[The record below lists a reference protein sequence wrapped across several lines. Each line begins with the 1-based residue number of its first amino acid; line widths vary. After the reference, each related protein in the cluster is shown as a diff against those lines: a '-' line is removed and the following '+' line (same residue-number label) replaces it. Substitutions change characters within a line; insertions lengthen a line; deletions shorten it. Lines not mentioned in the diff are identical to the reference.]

1 MDTSKTNHVCLQLQ
15 NKMNLRKI
23 NISKYKKN
31 DKIKKNHKFS
41 PDLCNFDSFRKEATT
56 VTNMNG
62 SVRYSDEF
70 QEEKIQAHW
79 LMSKFR

>member
-31 DKIKKNHKFS
+31 DKIKKIINSHQIFAISIPSGKR
-41 PDLCNFDSFRKEATT
+41 PPL
-56 VTNMNG
+56 
-62 SVRYSDEF
+62 
-70 QEEKIQAHW
+70 
-79 LMSKFR
+79 